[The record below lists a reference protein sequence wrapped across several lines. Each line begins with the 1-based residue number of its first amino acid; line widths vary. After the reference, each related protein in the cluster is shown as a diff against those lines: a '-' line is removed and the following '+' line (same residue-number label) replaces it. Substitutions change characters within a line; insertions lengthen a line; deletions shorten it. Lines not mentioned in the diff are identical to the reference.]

1 MKIQI
6 LTSIFGISEAAFYGN
21 AYSNHYNQYV
31 PRPGAFNGVPSGYMP
46 GHPHRPGPGMVQSKV
61 PAVSKKQVHQGAL
74 CGKITD
80 FR

>member
-1 MKIQI
+1 MKIQV

-31 PRPGAFNGVPSGYMP
+31 PRPGAFNRVPYMP

-61 PAVSKKQVHQGAL
+61 PAVAKKQVHQGAL

>member
-1 MKIQI
+1 MKIQV
-6 LTSIFGISEAAFYGN
+6 LTSIFGISEAALYGN
-21 AYSNHYNQYV
+21 AYSNHYQYV

-46 GHPHRPGPGMVQSKV
+46 GHPHRPGSGIVQSKV

>member
-1 MKIQI
+1 MKIQV

-21 AYSNHYNQYV
+21 AYSNHFNQYV
-31 PRPGAFNGVPSGYMP
+31 PRPGAFNSLPSGYMP
-46 GHPHRPGPGMVQSKV
+46 GHPHRSGPGMVQSKV
-61 PAVSKKQVHQGAL
+61 PAVAKKQVHQGAL